1 MKMRKIVAALMAV
14 LMICCLI
21 PFAAVAEDASA
32 VIDFTDK
39 ANRTHYS
46 TEQQIWEQNGIKLVN
61 DKSSSTSN
69 VADYANPARFYASS
83 KITVTAPGKITKI
96 VYDANNT
103 SYATAMKNSIG
114 TVSNAN
120 VTVSSDKVTVTYS
133 TGVDVVTVA
142 KLSGQVR
149 MDSITVTYVAE

>member
-46 TEQQIWEQNGIKLVN
+46 TEQQIWEQNGVKLTN
-61 DKSSSTSN
+61 NKGASTSN
-69 VADYANPARFYASS
+69 VGDYTNPVRLYKNTDVTIEYAGMTKLVFDCTNIDKKYAEDALLPTLQAVSGATVTMEG
-83 KITVTAPGKITKI
+83 KIITVVLDAAANSFSFTTTAQSRVTALY
-96 VYDANNT
+96 VYTN
-103 SYATAMKNSIG
+103 
-114 TVSNAN
+114 
-120 VTVSSDKVTVTYS
+120 
-133 TGVDVVTVA
+133 
-142 KLSGQVR
+142 
-149 MDSITVTYVAE
+149 

>member
-46 TEQQIWEQNGIKLVN
+46 TEQQIWEQNGITITN
-61 DKSSSTSN
+61 DKGASTSN
-69 VADYANPARFYASS
+69 VADYFNPARFYKSS
-83 KITVTAPGKITKI
+83 TVTIEYPGMTKI
-96 VYDANNT
+96 VFDCT
-103 SYATAMKNSIG
+103 
-114 TVSNAN
+114 
-120 VTVSSDKVTVTYS
+120 
-133 TGVDVVTVA
+133 
-142 KLSGQVR
+142 
-149 MDSITVTYVAE
+149 